1 MRQLTHFEVAEL
13 AKEEQEETIKEATD
27 ELKAKDMAVTNLNIA
42 LQILSK
48 ARKGRKKIN
57 YETLEIAERVRKAR
71 WNTEGD
77 MSRNDRRAAA
87 QSAGIEWGLYR
98 KLEKLIC

>member
-1 MRQLTHFEVAEL
+1 MRQLTHWEVEEL
-13 AKEEQEETIKEATD
+13 AKTEQEDMIAKAKEALGETD
-27 ELKAKDMAVTNLNIA
+27 MPVTDLNIA
-42 LQILSK
+42 LQIVTKISK
-48 ARKGRKKIN
+48 KRKAN

-71 WNTEGD
+71 WNTEGG